1 MSSLQ
6 LLSKITIGDQEL
18 QNRLVLA
25 PMTRAR
31 CTPTEDPFDIKNT
44 LPNELHVEYYS
55 QRANAGLVITEG
67 TAVSE
72 EGSGWMNAPH
82 LTSKEHADAWK
93 PVVEAVH
100 AKDAKIYL
108 QMWHIGRQAHSS
120 FHPSSGKIFGP
131 SPIPA
136 VGATIRTIKGES
148 SEPEIPHALT
158 VEEIKKTIDDFVNCA
173 KLCKEAGFDG
183 VEIHSANGYLF
194 DSFFQSCSNQRDDA
208 YGGSAENRCRLLVEL
223 VEAIVESGAYP
234 ANRIG
239 FRLSPNGVYGGMGS
253 EDNYETFIHI
263 AERMSQYGL
272 AYLHVVDGLGFG
284 FHNKCKPITVFDMKK
299 AFKGPVICNVGL
311 TRDIAEGMIRS
322 GAADMAAFGR
332 LYMSNPDLADR
343 FANNWPVEPEAAYE
357 NWWYYTGAKGFTDY
371 PTYTPKMEELSVKED
386 LETKE

>member
-1 MSSLQ
+1 
-6 LLSKITIGDQEL
+6 
-18 QNRLVLA
+18 
-25 PMTRAR
+25 
-31 CTPTEDPFDIKNT
+31 
-44 LPNELHVEYYS
+44 
-55 QRANAGLVITEG
+55 
-67 TAVSE
+67 
-72 EGSGWMNAPH
+72 MNAPF
-82 LTSKEHADAWK
+82 LNSKEHADAWK

-100 AKDAKIYL
+100 AKGAKIYL
-108 QMWHIGRQAHSS
+108 QMWHMGRQAHSS
-120 FHPSSGKIFGP
+120 FHPSSGKTFGP

-173 KLCKEAGFDG
+173 KLSKEAGFDG

-253 EDNYETFIHI
+253 EDNYETFIYI

-272 AYLHVVDGLGFG
+272 AYLHVLDGLGFG

-311 TRDIAEGMIRS
+311 TRDIAEAMIRS

-343 FANNWPVEPEAAYE
+343 FANSWPVEPEAAYE
-357 NWWYYTGAKGFTDY
+357 NWWYYTGAKGYTDY

-386 LETKE
+386 LEIKE